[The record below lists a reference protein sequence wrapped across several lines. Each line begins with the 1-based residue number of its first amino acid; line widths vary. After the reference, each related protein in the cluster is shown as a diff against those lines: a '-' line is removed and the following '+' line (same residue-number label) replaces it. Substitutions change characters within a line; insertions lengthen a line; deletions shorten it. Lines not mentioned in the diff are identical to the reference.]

1 MRIVDEER
9 RNRIFSLIKSHIK
22 DERIKIEP
30 ISCTIQEDI
39 GLGQSEI
46 TIKINENNTTKT
58 LKGTGTGVV
67 DSVFSA
73 FMQNYSD
80 LFVSLKTISLTE
92 FDVITNLKKIRAG
105 HHMGTDARC
114 EVRISLSNASKNS
127 MLFLGRSRSLLG
139 ASIVASVSAYEYYIN
154 AEKCFVHLRKLIKDA
169 ESRNRGDIVSTL
181 VYDMTDIVSVT
192 NYDCLQVM

>member
-22 DERIKIEP
+22 EDRVRIEP
-30 ISCTIQEDI
+30 VSCTIQEDI
-39 GLGQSEI
+39 SLGKSEI
-46 TIKINENNTTKT
+46 TININENKVAKT

-73 FMQNYSD
+73 FMQHYANS
-80 LFVSLKTISLTE
+80 FVSLRTISLAE
-92 FDVITNLKKIRAG
+92 FDVITNLKKTR
-105 HHMGTDARC
+105 HHMGTDAKC

-139 ASIVASVSAYEYYIN
+139 ASIVSAVNAYEYYIN
-154 AEKCFVHLRKLIKDA
+154 AEKCFIHLKKLIRDA